1 MIVVEKSQNK
11 MLTSVLNMQ
20 LSGVLIE
27 GIEGRLPPQQAK
39 SLSVIFKR
47 LSYIGHIYGRFYVT
61 FYFIL

>member
-1 MIVVEKSQNK
+1 

-47 LSYIGHIYGRFYVT
+47 PSYIGHIYMAGFT
-61 FYFIL
+61 SLFILFCDTYLTYLIA

>member
-11 MLTSVLNMQ
+11 ILTSVLNMQ

-47 LSYIGHIYGRFYVT
+47 PSYIGHIYGRFYVT